1 MIPTHQTTLLPHPP
15 ASGERL
21 HVDLH
26 VHSNHSSDSVIPM
39 ESLLR
44 CWERHRILPV
54 VCDHDT
60 LSGSLALIRALRG
73 IRAEVPEIPA
83 MEITTAEGEII
94 GLFLTDEIPPGLSAA
109 ETLDRIRGQG
119 GLSLVPHP
127 FCSYRSRV
135 LRQPVR
141 DALSARFDII
151 EGYNGRNLADSDNL
165 AAIEY
170 AREKGLP
177 VSAGSDAHTPMEL
190 GRTYM
195 ALEPFT
201 TPPELLPALRS
212 ARIHFR
218 RMHRGIHIV
227 TRAVKMVRGRGKRR
241 PDR

>member
-73 IRAEVPEIPA
+73 LRAEVPEIPA

-94 GLFLTDEIPPGLSAA
+94 GLFLTEEIPPDLSAA

-135 LRQPVR
+135 LRPQVR
-141 DALSARFDII
+141 DALAGRIDVI
-151 EGYNGRNLADSDNL
+151 EGFNGRNHTDSDNL
-165 AAIEY
+165 AAVEY
-170 AREKGLP
+170 AQERGIP
-177 VSAGSDAHTPMEL
+177 ISAGSDAHTPMEL

-195 ALEPFT
+195 SLEPFAS
-201 TPPELLPALRS
+201 PSEFLASLRS

-218 RMHRGIHIV
+218 RMHSGIHMV
-227 TRAVKMVRGRGKRR
+227 TRAVKMARGRGKRR

>member
-1 MIPTHQTTLLPHPP
+1 
-15 ASGERL
+15 
-21 HVDLH
+21 
-26 VHSNHSSDSVIPM
+26 
-39 ESLLR
+39 
-44 CWERHRILPV
+44 
-54 VCDHDT
+54 
-60 LSGSLALIRALRG
+60 
-73 IRAEVPEIPA
+73 
-83 MEITTAEGEII
+83 
-94 GLFLTDEIPPGLSAA
+94 
-109 ETLDRIRGQG
+109 
-119 GLSLVPHP
+119 
-127 FCSYRSRV
+127 
-135 LRQPVR
+135 VR

-151 EGYNGRNLADSDNL
+151 EGYNGRNLADADNL

-201 TPPELLPALRS
+201 TPSELLPALRS

>member
-39 ESLLR
+39 GSLLR

-73 IRAEVPEIPA
+73 LRAEVPEIPA

-94 GLFLTDEIPPGLSAA
+94 GLFLTEEIPPDLSAA

-135 LRQPVR
+135 LRPQVR
-141 DALSARFDII
+141 DALAGRIDVI
-151 EGYNGRNLADSDNL
+151 EGFNGRNHTDSDNL
-165 AAIEY
+165 AAVEY
-170 AREKGLP
+170 AQERGIP
-177 VSAGSDAHTPMEL
+177 ISAGSDAHTPMEL

-195 ALEPFT
+195 SLEPFAS
-201 TPPELLPALRS
+201 PSEFLASLRS

-218 RMHRGIHIV
+218 RMHSGIHMV
-227 TRAVKMVRGRGKRR
+227 TRAVKMARGRGKRR